1 MGLTAYTMG
10 DIDTATARLLESIE
24 VNPGGDQTSAWA
36 HLGLIA
42 QERHDLAAARRPSSS
57 IRAWWITRPITAAGW
72 RVAARWLSP
81 IA

>member
-42 QERHDLAAARRPSSS
+42 QERHDLAAARRWLELAYDAAMAAS
-57 IRAWWITRPITAAGW
+57 AGW
-72 RVAARWLSP
+72 IQAFVMNLSL
-81 IA
+81 IHI